1 MRPNGR
7 GGRPLRVFTWH
18 VHGSY
23 LLYLTQTPHTFFIP
37 VKPGYPPGYSGR
49 RGHFPW
55 GDNVVEVPAD
65 AVRGQEFDC
74 VLFQS
79 RTNWLEDQYDILS
92 PAQRRLPR
100 IYVEHDCPRAHP
112 VDQRHIVDDPDV
124 LLVHV
129 THFNDLM
136 WDSGRTPTRV
146 IDHGVIVPTGVR
158 YTGELARG
166 IVVVNGM
173 RARGRRAGADLFVRA
188 RERVP
193 LDLIGMQAEELG
205 GLGEVP
211 LPELPAFIAR
221 YRFFFH
227 PMRYTSL
234 GLAALEA
241 MMIGMPVIAPATTE
255 IVTVIENGVSGYIA
269 TDPDALIAQ
278 MRRLLDDPAAATRLG
293 AGARRTAM
301 ARFNIGRFTRD
312 WDDAF
317 ARVTGRAIRPAT
329 TADHE
334 PAATDNR
341 QLATG
346 HWRDA

>member
-1 MRPNGR
+1 MRR
-7 GGRPLRVFTWH
+7 DAPLRILTWH

-23 LLYLTQTPHTFFIP
+23 LLYLTQAPHTFYLP
-37 VKPGYPPGYSGR
+37 TKPGYPPGYSGR

-55 GDNVVEVPAD
+55 GDNVVAVPAA
-65 AVRGQEFDC
+65 AVRGMAFDC

-79 RTNWLEDQYDILS
+79 RANWCEDQYDILS

-100 IYVEHDCPRAHP
+100 IYLEHDCPREHP

-129 THFNDLM
+129 THFNNLM
-136 WDSGRTPTRV
+136 WESGRTPTRV
-146 IDHGVIVPTGVR
+146 IEHGVMVPQGVR

-173 RARGRRAGADLFVRA
+173 RWRGRRAGADLFERA
-188 RERVP
+188 RVRVP
-193 LDLIGMQAEELG
+193 LDLVGMEAAAMG

-211 LPELPAFIAR
+211 LPALPAFVAR

-241 MMIGMPVIAPATTE
+241 MMVGTPVIAPATTE
-255 IVTVIENGVSGYIA
+255 IVTVIANGVSGYID
-269 TDPDALIAQ
+269 TNVDALIAEMQ
-278 MRRLLDDPAAATRLG
+278 RLLDDRCAARTLG
-293 AGARRTAM
+293 AHARRTAM
-301 ARFNIGRFTRD
+301 ARFNITRFARD

-317 ARVTGRAIRPAT
+317 RLVTGRPRCPAT
-329 TADHE
+329 VVDDGVT
-334 PAATDNR
+334 
-341 QLATG
+341 TG
-346 HWRDA
+346 DREAL